1 MRIQRLCVMKLETL
15 KILYQQ
21 MLLVLCQQNFI
32 RKVRYKMDCYILN
45 TVWLVIILLFIIA
58 VICYHYAKHKAKQR
72 NELFHEQ
79 YKKMENKKLVLKI
92 VRE

>member
-1 MRIQRLCVMKLETL
+1 
-15 KILYQQ
+15 
-21 MLLVLCQQNFI
+21 
-32 RKVRYKMDCYILN
+32 MDCCILD

-58 VICYHYAKHKAKQR
+58 VICYHYAKHETKQR
-72 NELFHEQ
+72 NELLHEQ